1 MEPWHVA
8 TCISAIQTY
17 GKENQKK
24 KCIEEMGELIQA
36 LCKETFVETEEE
48 KYENL
53 MNIRTEIADV
63 LITVTQMQLIYG
75 AAAVKS
81 EISYKIERL
90 QKKIDK
96 FKAKCKGEETP

>member
-1 MEPWHVA
+1 MDPRHVA
-8 TCISAIQTY
+8 TCISAVQTY

-48 KYENL
+48 RQENL

-63 LITVTQMQLIYG
+63 LITATQMQMIYG
-75 AAAVKS
+75 AAAVQS
-81 EISYKIERL
+81 EINYKINRL
-90 QKKIDK
+90 QGKINNYN
-96 FKAKCKGEETP
+96 KGEDTP